1 MTVTETIQREDRAYL
16 QNVGR
21 FPMLSA
27 EDERALFRRW
37 RDNNDVTAANRLVT
51 SHLRLVA
58 KIARDLRGYGL
69 PVTDLI
75 GEGNIGLMQAL
86 KRYDPELGSRF
97 ATYAIWWIR
106 AAMQEHVLHNW
117 SVVKLGTTGAQ
128 KKLFFNLRRLKA
140 RMGALGDGDLPPE
153 TVHDIA
159 TALDVPEHEVISMN
173 GRLSGVDYSLNAPV
187 GFDEDGDWQGLL
199 VDEADSQEAVFAARE
214 EQTTRLA
221 VLPAAMRT
229 LNQRE
234 RHIIIER
241 RLKDPPATLETLS
254 QEYGVSR
261 ERIRQI
267 ETRALEKLRKAMKA
281 ATPVRQPIR
290 QKAA

>member
-37 RDNNDVTAANRLVT
+37 RDNHDVTAANRLVT

-140 RMGALGDGDLPPE
+140 RMGALGEGDLPPE
-153 TVHDIA
+153 TVHEIA
-159 TALDVPEHEVISMN
+159 TTLDVPEHEVISMN

-199 VDEADSQEAVFAARE
+199 VDESDSQEAVFAARE

-221 VLPAAMRT
+221 VLPTAMRT

-234 RHIIIER
+234 RHIIVER

-281 ATPVRQPIR
+281 AGPVRLPIR